1 MKGRKLFDRFS
12 IIAQLMLLV
21 VTLSALAAYNY
32 TTQRQVF
39 LEQLRVDTGNIVA
52 AVRSSIVKFHATQ
65 STMELQEL
73 VENISLNLAIF
84 EFRYL
89 APDGTIINSMF
100 KDEVGQKFDHP
111 GFKTGAP
118 GQQSGENIYLDVRDL
133 TNVMAVSHPVY
144 FEGEMVGIIDLALD
158 ISEYDGAPEA
168 VRESSL
174 RQMRAGIRNLISVI
188 ESSITNSLKI
198 ISTVDIFDFLSNYMS
213 SSQNVLQIAI
223 LSADG
228 KIEVSNDKK
237 RVGSVIDTRT
247 SGQIVRIDGQPA
259 YPVIAP
265 LGASAGS
272 DRHLYL
278 LIDAR
283 PYVANERKLL
293 FTAIGTSSLAIIFSL
308 LITYS
313 MYRFNIERTL
323 QENMR
328 LEHTVKERTTE
339 IEHLSRTDPLTGLNN
354 RRHLDEILDYEFR
367 RAQRYDHG
375 LALIVLDLD
384 HFKKINDTYGHLG
397 GDAVLRGLGVLL
409 RDHLRETD
417 IAGRY
422 GGEEFV
428 IALPETG
435 LEAAKK
441 VAEHLRALIEKMAV
455 DFEGLLIPVTCS
467 IGVGVLRPDHVE
479 LKALLHEADAA
490 LYRSKQAGRNRVTD
504 FSAIAEAG

>member
-1 MKGRKLFDRFS
+1 
-12 IIAQLMLLV
+12 
-21 VTLSALAAYNY
+21 
-32 TTQRQVF
+32 
-39 LEQLRVDTGNIVA
+39 
-52 AVRSSIVKFHATQ
+52 
-65 STMELQEL
+65 
-73 VENISLNLAIF
+73 
-84 EFRYL
+84 
-89 APDGTIINSMF
+89 
-100 KDEVGQKFDHP
+100 
-111 GFKTGAP
+111 
-118 GQQSGENIYLDVRDL
+118 
-133 TNVMAVSHPVY
+133 VY
-144 FEGEMVGIIDLALD
+144 FKGEMVGIIDLALD
-158 ISEYDGAPEA
+158 ISEYDGTPEA
-168 VRESSL
+168 IRESSL
-174 RQMRAGIRNLISVI
+174 RQMRAGIRNLLSVI
-188 ESSITNSLKI
+188 EGSITNSLKI

-228 KIEVSNDKK
+228 RIEVSNDKK
-237 RVGSVIDTRT
+237 TVGSAIDTKS
-247 SGQIVRIDGQPA
+247 SGRIVRIDGQPA

-265 LGASAGS
+265 LGVNAGS
-272 DRHLYL
+272 DKQLYL
-278 LIDAR
+278 LIDAT

-323 QENMR
+323 HENMR
-328 LEHTVKERTTE
+328 LEHTVKERTSE
-339 IEHLSRTDPLTGLNN
+339 IRLLSRTDPLTGLNN

-375 LALIVLDLD
+375 LALMVLDLD

-397 GDAVLRGLGVLL
+397 GDAVLRSLGILL
-409 RDHLRETD
+409 RTHLRETD

-428 IALPETG
+428 IVLPETG
-435 LEAAKK
+435 LDAAKK

-467 IGVGVLRPDHVE
+467 IGVGVLRPEHAE

-504 FSAIAEAG
+504 FASIAENASRSAVINPPAS

>member
-1 MKGRKLFDRFS
+1 MKERKLFEKFS
-12 IIAQLMLLV
+12 IVAQLMLLV

-32 TTQRQVF
+32 TTQRRVF
-39 LEQLRVDTGNIVA
+39 LEQLQVDTGNIVA

-73 VENISLNLAIF
+73 VENISLNLDIF

-100 KDEVGQKFDHP
+100 KDEIGHKFTHP
-111 GFKTGAP
+111 GLKTEAI
-118 GQQSGENIYLDVRDL
+118 GQHSGETIYLDVRDL

-144 FEGEMVGIIDLALD
+144 FKGEMVGIIDLALD
-158 ISEYDGAPEA
+158 ISEYDGTPEA

-174 RQMRAGIRNLISVI
+174 RQMRAGIRNLLSVI
-188 ESSITNSLKI
+188 EGSITNSLKI
-198 ISTVDIFDFLSNYMS
+198 ISTVDIFDFLSNYML

-228 KIEVSNDKK
+228 RIEVSNDKK
-237 RVGSVIDTRT
+237 TVGSAIDTKS
-247 SGQIVRIDGQPA
+247 SGRIVRIDGQPA

-265 LGASAGS
+265 LGVNAGS
-272 DRHLYL
+272 DKQLYL
-278 LIDAR
+278 LIDAT

-323 QENMR
+323 QENIR
-328 LEHTVKERTTE
+328 LEHTVKERTSE
-339 IEHLSRTDPLTGLNN
+339 IRLLSRTDPLTGLNN

-375 LALIVLDLD
+375 LALMVLDLD

-397 GDAVLRGLGVLL
+397 GDAVLRGLGMLL
-409 RDHLRETD
+409 RTHLRETD

-428 IALPETG
+428 IVLPETG
-435 LEAAKK
+435 LDAAKK
-441 VAEHLRALIEKMAV
+441 VAEYLRVLIEKMAI

-467 IGVGVLRPDHVE
+467 IGVGVLRPDHAE

-490 LYRSKQAGRNRVTD
+490 LYRSKRAGRNRVTD
-504 FSAIAEAG
+504 FASILENG